1 MTFDAFHADAAGLRF
16 ALERL
21 LKPALGSDPTPS
33 LPAMLPAEG
42 IGAERALR
50 ELAPAL
56 LAQAADLGAPD
67 AFAHMD
73 PPTPWIS
80 WAVTL
85 WTASR
90 NQNLLHPTTAPAA
103 RGLERSVVDWLA
115 PLFGMDGGHMTPGST
130 VANLTALWAARECRG
145 IRRAVASEDAHLS
158 IRKAADI
165 LGLDYQSVPTGADGG
180 LRSADMPSDLSD
192 ACLVLTAGTTSRGAV
207 DDLGL
212 GDDAAWVHVDAAWA
226 GPLRL
231 SARYAATLDGI
242 GRADSVAVSAHK
254 WLFQP
259 KESALVLF
267 KDTAASHAAIS
278 YGDNYLAVPNVGL
291 LGSHGATAA
300 PLLAT
305 LLAYGRSGLAQW
317 IDQSMNYA
325 ERLADA
331 VSTNRS
337 LELLAPPQT
346 GVIVWRPRDTA
357 TLGPAF
363 DALPQGSTS
372 RIMILGETWF
382 RNVAANPNV
391 DIDQLIAGIKD
402 AFEPAG
408 RRGINPPA
416 EE

>member
-1 MTFDAFHADAAGLRF
+1 MTFDAFGADAGGLRD
-16 ALERL
+16 ALEHL
-21 LKPALGSDPTPS
+21 LNPAVGSEPAPA

-56 LAQAADLGAPD
+56 LAKAADLGAPD

-90 NQNLLHPTTAPAA
+90 NQNLLHPATAPAA
-103 RGLERSVVDWLA
+103 RGLERCVVDWLA

-130 VANLTALWAARECRG
+130 VANLTALWAARESRG
-145 IRRAVASEDAHLS
+145 IRRVVASEDAHLS
-158 IRKAADI
+158 VRKAADI
-165 LGLDYQSVPTGADGG
+165 LGLDYQSVPTGTDGG
-180 LRSADMPSDLSD
+180 LCNADMPSDLYD
-192 ACLVLTAGTTSRGAV
+192 ACLILTAGTTSRGAV

-231 SARYAATLDGI
+231 SARYSATLDGI
-242 GRADSVAVSAHK
+242 GRADSVAISAHK

-259 KESALVLF
+259 KESALIFF

-278 YGDNYLAVPNVGL
+278 YGDDYLATPNIGL

-305 LLAYGRSGLAQW
+305 LLAYGRSGLALW
-317 IDQSMNYA
+317 IDRSMGHA
-325 ERLADA
+325 RRLADA
-331 VSTNRS
+331 VLATPA
-337 LELLAPPQT
+337 LELLAPPHT

-357 TLGPAF
+357 TLGAAF

-372 RIMILGETWF
+372 RIMIHGENWF

-391 DIDQLIAGIKD
+391 DIDRLIAGIKD
-402 AFEPAG
+402 LFEPT
-408 RRGINPPA
+408 N
-416 EE
+416 